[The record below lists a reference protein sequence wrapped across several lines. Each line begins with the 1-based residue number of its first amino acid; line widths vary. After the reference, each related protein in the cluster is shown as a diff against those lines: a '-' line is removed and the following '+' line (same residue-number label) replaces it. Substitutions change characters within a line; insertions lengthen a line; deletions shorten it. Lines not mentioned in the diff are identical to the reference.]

1 MRDTSRRTF
10 LKTAG
15 VLAAAN
21 AIACNDAPRDASA
34 PVAVARTTGFDKPL
48 IDALSDAVL
57 PETLGVD
64 GRKSATAAFVAW
76 VDAYDP
82 VAEEMHGYGYA
93 DIRYLPSDPAPAWRA
108 QLAGLDIL
116 ARRSRSIGFAELDV
130 AGRRE
135 LLAIVLRSNRGDR
148 LPAPLSASHVAVALL
163 SHWAASPSAHN
174 LAVGARVTPLTC
186 RPLRAA
192 ITKPAAN
199 T

>member
-21 AIACNDAPRDASA
+21 TIACNDAPRDTSGAA
-34 PVAVARTTGFDKPL
+34 AGTRTTGFDKPL
-48 IDALSDAVL
+48 LDALSDAVL

-64 GRKSATAAFVAW
+64 GRRRATAAFVAW
-76 VDAYDP
+76 VDGYDP

-116 ARRSRSIGFAELDV
+116 ARRSRSHGFAELDV

-135 LLAIVLRSNRGDR
+135 LLATVLRSNRGDR

-163 SHWAASPSAHN
+163 SHWAASPAAQD
-174 LAVGARVTPLTC
+174 LAMGARVTPLTC
-186 RPLRAA
+186 RTLRAA

>member
-21 AIACNDAPRDASA
+21 AVACNDAPRDTSA
-34 PVAVARTTGFDKPL
+34 PVSVARITGFDKPL
-48 IDALSDAVL
+48 IDALGEAVL
-57 PETLGVD
+57 PESLGVD
-64 GRKSATAAFVAW
+64 GRKTATAAFVAW
-76 VDAYDP
+76 MDGYDP

-93 DIRYLPSDPAPAWRA
+93 DIRYLPPDPAPAWRA

-116 ARRSRSIGFAELDV
+116 ARRSRARGFAELDV

-135 LLAIVLRSNRGDR
+135 LLAIVLRGNRGDR

-163 SHWAASPSAHN
+163 SHWAASPAAHD
-174 LAVGARVTPLTC
+174 LAMGVRVTPLTC

-192 ITKPAAN
+192 IAKPAAS